1 MPFLQAFIGPLV
13 PLSVAAVLLLK
24 VPVLAALISF
34 LPLTP
39 TLMVLV
45 VEVVGLGEFCRF
57 YGFRPR
63 PRDYLR
69 LVLGTAVYHLLLAA
83 AAFRAVARESRGRR
97 GWEKTAH
104 VGAHRSLP
112 ADAAVQLSWAQTTDR
127 SA

>member
-1 MPFLQAFIGPLV
+1 
-13 PLSVAAVLLLK
+13 VLMLK

-39 TLMVLV
+39 TLMVVV
-45 VEVVGLGEFCRF
+45 VEVAGLGEFCRS
-57 YGFRPR
+57 YGFKPR

-83 AAFRAVARESRGRR
+83 AAFRAVARELRGHR

-112 ADAAVQLSWAQTTDR
+112 AGAPRPLDWAQPTDR
-127 SA
+127 TA